1 MPTRQSDLTTEF
13 TDANTIQGIETSI
26 ERISLSVIGIDG
38 ALDMP
43 IPDRQE
49 VLKRARSI
57 KRDARMIERL
67 LETAA
72 QN

>member
-1 MPTRQSDLTTEF
+1 MPTRETKSPVVF
-13 TDANTIQGIETSI
+13 TDARTIQQVETSI

-43 IPDRQE
+43 IPDCQE

-57 KRDARMIERL
+57 QRDARIIERL
-67 LETAA
+67 LENAA